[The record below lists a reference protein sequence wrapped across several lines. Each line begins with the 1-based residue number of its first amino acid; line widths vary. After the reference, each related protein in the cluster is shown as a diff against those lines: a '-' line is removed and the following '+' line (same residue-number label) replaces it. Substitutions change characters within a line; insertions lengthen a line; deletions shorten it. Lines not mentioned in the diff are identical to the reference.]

1 MCQALSIQQG
11 GSPFGPAGTG
21 KTESIKA
28 LGHNL
33 GKMVLVFCCDDSFDF
48 NLWEE
53 YFWGY
58 VKLVFG
64 VVLMSLID

>member
-48 NLWEE
+48 QSMGRI
-53 YFWGY
+53 FWGY